1 MKSVFLYWASLDSFL
16 KRLLMLSF
24 APINLRRFFFS
35 FSSSRTRAVNI
46 AVAAFLIPFGA
57 DGVGVDVLLRLVADG
72 GSFAIVVFDE
82 DSPLGVLVS
91 DATVE
96 SPLPL
101 FLRFFDP
108 GAFFNE
114 CVRPCSASRW
124 DLAMSFCLS
133 STFVGR
139 IGTTLSSV

>member
-1 MKSVFLYWASLDSFL
+1 MKSVFLYCVSLESFL
-16 KRLLMLSF
+16 KRLLILSF

-46 AVAAFLIPFGA
+46 AVDAFLIPFGA
-57 DGVGVDVLLRLVADG
+57 DGVGVDVLLRLGADG
-72 GSFAIVVFDE
+72 VSFVTVVFDE
-82 DSPLGVLVS
+82 ASPLEVLVS
-91 DATVE
+91 ETAAE
-96 SPLPL
+96 SPLAL

-114 CVRPCSASRW
+114 CVRPWSASRW
-124 DLAMSFCLS
+124 DLAISFCLS

-139 IGTTLSSV
+139 MGMTLSSV